1 MYCHPGLA
9 VQSQAEVVDKY
20 LLDLVSLTWVS
31 SNFKEHLM
39 LRGEMQRAISVKGDF
54 LLLCW
59 FSGHVGTVLDADQY

>member
-1 MYCHPGLA
+1 M
-9 VQSQAEVVDKY
+9 VDKY

-59 FSGHVGTVLDADQY
+59 FSGHVGTVLDAD